1 MAKKIIIAE
10 HAGFC
15 FGVKRAVDIAVGQ
28 ESKEGANKYTLGP
41 LIHNNDVI
49 NRLKDQNINQ
59 IQEEDFPKLSPTD
72 AVVIRSHG
80 VAPGIIE
87 QLRATGAHF
96 IDATCPY
103 VSSIQRKVQ
112 KYYAL
117 GYSIIIVGDRTHP
130 EVIGINGWCN
140 NSAIITKDG
149 SDLTEFPSKVC
160 IVSQTTEQRSNYIN
174 VVELV
179 SAQSEEVQAFNTIC
193 KATTDR
199 QNSADEVSKKVDLM
213 IVIGGK
219 TSSNSRKLFEI
230 CSRNC
235 KNTLFIEN
243 SNELSKTTVQDG
255 RVQLI
260 GITAGASTP
269 DWVIQEVVD
278 KVRNYSDIE

>member
-1 MAKKIIIAE
+1 MAKEIIVAE

-15 FGVKRAVDIAVGQ
+15 FGVQRAVDIAVDQ
-28 ESKEGANKYTLGP
+28 EAKEDMNKYTLGP

-49 NRLKDQNINQ
+49 KRLENQNINQ
-59 IQEEDFPKLSPTD
+59 IQEEDFPQLSPTD
-72 AVVIRSHG
+72 TVVIRSHG

-130 EVIGINGWCN
+130 QVIGINGWCN

-160 IVSQTTEQRSNYIN
+160 IVSQTTEQRTNYIN

-179 SAQSEEVQAFNTIC
+179 SAHSEEVQAFNTIC

-230 CSRNC
+230 CDRNC

-243 SNELSKTTVQDG
+243 SKDLSKTDFQDSKVQK
-255 RVQLI
+255 I

-269 DWVIQEVVD
+269 DWVIQAVVD
-278 KVRNYSDIE
+278 QVRIYSDIE

>member
-1 MAKKIIIAE
+1 MAKEIIIAE
-10 HAGFC
+10 HSGFC
-15 FGVKRAVDIAVGQ
+15 FGVKRAVDITISHEAI
-28 ESKEGANKYTLGP
+28 KGANKYTLGP

-59 IQEEDFPKLSPTD
+59 IKEEDFHQLGTND

-80 VAPGIIE
+80 VTPGIIDH
-87 QLRATGAHF
+87 LRETGARF

-103 VSSIQRKVQ
+103 VTSIQKKVQ

-117 GYSIIIVGDRTHP
+117 GYSIIIVGDSDHP

-140 NSAIITKDG
+140 NSATITKDG
-149 SDLTEFPSKVC
+149 SDLTDFPTKVC
-160 IVSQTTEQRSNYIN
+160 IVSQTTEQLSNYIKA
-174 VVELV
+174 VEIV
-179 SAQSEEVQAFNTIC
+179 SKHSEEVQAFNTIC

-199 QNSADEVSKKVDLM
+199 QNSAYEVSKKVDLM

-219 TSSNSRKLFEI
+219 KSSNSRKLFEI

-235 KNTLFIEN
+235 ENTLFIEN
-243 SNELSKTTVQDG
+243 SNELIETVFKNSKVQKT
-255 RVQLI
+255 

-269 DWVIQEVVD
+269 DWVIQDVVA
-278 KVRNYSDIE
+278 KVKSYSSI